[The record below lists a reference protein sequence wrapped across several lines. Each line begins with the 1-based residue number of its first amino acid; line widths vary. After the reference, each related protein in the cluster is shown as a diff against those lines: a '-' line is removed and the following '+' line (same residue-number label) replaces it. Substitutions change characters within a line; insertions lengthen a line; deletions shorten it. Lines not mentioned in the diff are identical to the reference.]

1 MATVRETKEEVG
13 VTVTEYNLRLVDTLN
28 CLTNGIEWLGMFFL
42 AETWEDE
49 PRVMEPDRHVSVA
62 WRSPGDAPAN
72 TRQYVRQ
79 AIEMYAK
86 GEPFSAYGWDTTAW

>member
-42 AETWEDE
+42 AETWKGDPWVIEF
-49 PRVMEPDRHVSVA
+49 DRHTLVA
-62 WRSPGDAPAN
+62 
-72 TRQYVRQ
+72 
-79 AIEMYAK
+79 
-86 GEPFSAYGWDTTAW
+86 